1 MSAVHAYPS
10 SQVRGSTVQ
19 VRLLLGHQPCSEPQA
34 FRADPRG
41 IVRPRVSPHA
51 ARGPGLPFAVVCFG
65 GGSPRGQREGRL
77 IATGRGAAD
86 RGCVRVPGPLGTE
99 TGRGHRR
106 QAQLLSPRLVC
117 VCAWRRGPSG
127 AGRGCGVSVS
137 GSQPGGVCRA
147 GGTWLEPCRARQGG
161 HSTGLSSSL
170 QSACPSQGPDG

>member
-1 MSAVHAYPS
+1 MSAAHAYPS

-127 AGRGCGVSVS
+127 AGRGCGVSLA
-137 GSQPGGVCRA
+137 GSAEQVALGWNLVGPGKVATPLASAPAFSLRVPA
-147 GGTWLEPCRARQGG
+147 KAQ
-161 HSTGLSSSL
+161 TG
-170 QSACPSQGPDG
+170 DH